1 MQKRAIS
8 PATLAVLVVEDEF
21 LIRMLAVDILR
32 EHGCVVWEASH
43 VDGALTV
50 LHQHAESIDALL
62 TDITMPG
69 PMDGV
74 GLAHY
79 AAQHW
84 PWIRTL
90 IVSARPLPD
99 TKSMPPGCRFLAKPY
114 DYEEV
119 YHLIRDLTDT

>member
-1 MQKRAIS
+1 MQKLAIS
-8 PATLAVLVVEDEF
+8 SATPAVLVVEDEP
-21 LIRMLAVDILR
+21 LVRMLAVDILR
-32 EHGCVVWEASH
+32 EHGCTVWEASNA
-43 VDGALTV
+43 DSALTV
-50 LHQHAESIDALL
+50 LHQHADAIDALM

-99 TKSMPPGCRFLAKPY
+99 TKVDAAWMSVFGQALRLQGG
-114 DYEEV
+114 
-119 YHLIRDLTDT
+119 L